1 MSLSIFFYIF
11 SILIQL
17 KIKLRKKMNGK
28 YNSEVIELAIKY
40 GCKTAKDFSM
50 FIKKYRSYLEVSK
63 NGRIFYQPTLFTT
76 HCVR

>member
-1 MSLSIFFYIF
+1 
-11 SILIQL
+11 
-17 KIKLRKKMNGK
+17 MNGK